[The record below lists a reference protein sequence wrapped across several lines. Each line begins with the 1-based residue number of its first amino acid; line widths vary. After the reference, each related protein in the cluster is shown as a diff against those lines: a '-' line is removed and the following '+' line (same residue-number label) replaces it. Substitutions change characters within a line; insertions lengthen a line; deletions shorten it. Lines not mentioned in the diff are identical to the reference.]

1 MLAQPSSPRR
11 WRPFAKLW
19 HRWFGILGGLWLLLL
34 AATGSAI
41 TYYDELDRWLNP
53 DWRSIPAAA
62 TTHAPLDAV
71 VARAEE
77 ALPGFVANNILLP
90 TGPHDTIW
98 MLGRA
103 PIDGSTHPVQL
114 FADPRDGR
122 VLGWR
127 VSGELTFDRRHAMD
141 IVYGLHVDLLA
152 GAWMTWF
159 FGLVS
164 LAWLIDHA
172 IALWLALPRGAKWL
186 QAFAV
191 TGRKGSL
198 RRLFDLHRAPGIW
211 GWPVT
216 FAVALTGVTLAWP
229 ETSRDAV
236 ALVSP
241 ISGRLDEAWGDVD
254 PPENS
259 VTIERA
265 IAAVTLDREK
275 VHSVRI
281 LPDHA
286 VYAVRTYD
294 SRDVDYQG
302 RLWTYVGMAAARP
315 FAQRHDAG
323 DSAGDLFF
331 AWQYALHSGQIF
343 GPLGRAL
350 IFLSGV
356 TTSAL
361 VVTGYL
367 LWWRRRRRRTTAS

>member
-1 MLAQPSSPRR
+1 MLAPPRTPRR

-34 AATGSAI
+34 AVTGSAI

-53 DWRSIPAAA
+53 DWRSIPVSAAI
-62 TTHAPLDAV
+62 HAPLDAV
-71 VARAEE
+71 VARANE
-77 ALPGFVANNILLP
+77 ALPGFVPNNILLP
-90 TGPHDTIW
+90 TCPTDAIW

-103 PIDGSTHPVQL
+103 PIDGAPRPVQL
-114 FADPRDGR
+114 FADPNTGR

-186 QAFAV
+186 QAFAIA
-191 TGRKGSL
+191 GRKGSL

-229 ETSRDAV
+229 EASRDAV

-241 ISGRLDEAWGDVD
+241 IGGRLDETWSDVG
-254 PPENS
+254 PPENP

-265 IAAVTLDREK
+265 IAAVTPDRAT
-275 VHSVRI
+275 VHSIRI

-286 VYAVRTYD
+286 AYAVRTYD
-294 SRDVDYQG
+294 PRDVDYQG
-302 RLWTYVGMAAARP
+302 RLWTYVGMTDARP
-315 FAQRHDAG
+315 FAQRHDIG

-343 GPLGRAL
+343 GPFGRLL

-356 TTSAL
+356 TTSVL
-361 VVTGYL
+361 VVTGYV
-367 LWWRRRRRRTTAS
+367 LWWRRRSRRSG

>member
-1 MLAQPSSPRR
+1 MLAPPSSPRR
-11 WRPFAKLW
+11 WRPLAKLW

-34 AATGSAI
+34 AVTGSAI

-53 DWRSIPAAA
+53 DWRSIPVAA

-71 VARAEE
+71 VARADL
-77 ALPGFVANNILLP
+77 ALPRFVANNILLP
-90 TGPHDTIW
+90 TGPLDTIW
-98 MLGRA
+98 ILGRA
-103 PIDGSTHPVQL
+103 PIDGSPRPIQL
-114 FADPRDGR
+114 FADPRDGT

-127 VSGELTFDRRHAMD
+127 VSGELTLDRRHAMD

-186 QAFAV
+186 QAFFVA
-191 TGRKGSL
+191 GRKGSL
-198 RRLFDLHRAPGIW
+198 RRLFDLHRAPGIC

-241 ISGRLDEAWGDVD
+241 IGGRLDEAWGDVE
-254 PPENS
+254 PPANP

-265 IAAVTLDREK
+265 IAAVTPDREK

-281 LPDHA
+281 LSDHA
-286 VYAVRTYD
+286 AYAVRTYD

-302 RLWTYVGMAAARP
+302 RLWTYVSMADARP

-331 AWQYALHSGQIF
+331 AWQYALHSGQIL
-343 GPLGRAL
+343 GPLGRLL

-356 TTSAL
+356 TTSVL

-367 LWWRRRRRRTTAS
+367 LWWRRRPRRSV

>member
-1 MLAQPSSPRR
+1 MLAPPRTPRR

-34 AATGSAI
+34 AVTGSAI

-62 TTHAPLDAV
+62 AHAPLDAV
-71 VARAEE
+71 VARADE

-90 TGPHDTIW
+90 TGPDDTIW

-103 PIDGSTHPVQL
+103 PINGTPRPVQL

-186 QAFAV
+186 QAFVVA
-191 TGRKGSL
+191 GRKGSL

-216 FAVALTGVTLAWP
+216 CTVALTGVTLAWP

-241 ISGRLDEAWGDVD
+241 IGERLDEAWGDVE
-254 PPENS
+254 PPEKP
-259 VTIERA
+259 VAIERA
-265 IAAVTLDREK
+265 ITAVTPDRAK

-286 VYAVRTYD
+286 AYAVRTYD
-294 SRDVDYQG
+294 PRDVDYQG
-302 RLWTYVGMAAARP
+302 RLWTYVSMTDARP

-331 AWQYALHSGQIF
+331 AWQYALHSGQLF
-343 GPLGRAL
+343 GPLGRLL
-350 IFLSGV
+350 ILMSGV
-356 TTSAL
+356 TTSVL

-367 LWWRRRRRRTTAS
+367 LWWRRRPRRCFSR